1 MKNLI
6 KKVFLGMVAFVMITC
21 ISYTKPVYATTTNDS
36 QTKSTND
43 YKWVNDLYD
52 NLYDNLFKI
61 VFGEDYDINEVT
73 YNYKTQTYHYEDET
87 VTEEQL
93 GWLVYYCVYSK

>member
-6 KKVFLGMVAFVMITC
+6 KKVFLGMVASAMITC
-21 ISYTKPVYATTTNDS
+21 ISYTKPVYATTINIS

-43 YKWVNDLYD
+43 YEWVND
-52 NLYDNLFKI
+52 LYDNLFKI

-73 YNYKTQTYHYEDET
+73 YDYKTQTYHYKDET

-93 GWLVYYCVYSK
+93 AWLVYYCVYSK